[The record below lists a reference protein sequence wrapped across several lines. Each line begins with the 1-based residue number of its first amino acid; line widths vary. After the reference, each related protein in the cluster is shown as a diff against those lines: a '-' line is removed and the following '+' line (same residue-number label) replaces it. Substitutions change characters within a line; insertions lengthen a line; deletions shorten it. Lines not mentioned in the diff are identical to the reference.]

1 MRTRPTSAFTLI
13 ELLVVIAIIG
23 ILAGLLLMGVQ
34 ASREAA
40 RRATCFN
47 NLKQIGLAAQQFES
61 THSRFPPG
69 YLGPIPQGTG
79 DSWKGQWAGALVFLL
94 PYLEL
99 KDIRDRSDL
108 DRSSHAGISVVDID
122 KVGDAY
128 WERDQAWTAAQTRIA
143 AFTCPSDD
151 PYMSELTLVRLH
163 YYQTPAQGTISCTG
177 GYFEDGKSDVLGR
190 TNYLGV
196 AGGWAQT
203 GCSGWDR
210 LVGVFTNR
218 SRRGVRDIKDGS
230 SSTLLFGEATGK
242 TGIGADRHHYA
253 FSWFGC
259 GAMFTAKGFS
269 DTWGRFNSEHPDVV
283 QFCYADGS
291 VRPLNKVIDTQ
302 TLISLSGISDG
313 DVVNPPQQ

>member
-1 MRTRPTSAFTLI
+1 MRTRPTYAFTLI
-13 ELLVVIAIIG
+13 ELLVVITIIG

-47 NLKQIGLAAQQFES
+47 NLKQIGLAAEHFEGV
-61 THSRFPPG
+61 HRRFPPG
-69 YLGPIPQGTG
+69 YLGPIPQGSG

-99 KDIRDRSDL
+99 RDIRDRSDL
-108 DRSSHAGISVVDID
+108 DRSSHAGISVLDID

-151 PYMSELTLVRLH
+151 PYMSELTFVRLH
-163 YYQTPAQGTISCTG
+163 YYQTPSQGIISCTG
-177 GYFEDGKSDVLGR
+177 GYFEDGESDVLGR

-218 SRRGVRDIKDGS
+218 GGYREDRHRGGPAPLCLLLVRLRSHVHRQGIHRYVGPLQQRTPGRRPVLLRRRVGS
-230 SSTLLFGEATGK
+230 SPE
-242 TGIGADRHHYA
+242 
-253 FSWFGC
+253 
-259 GAMFTAKGFS
+259 
-269 DTWGRFNSEHPDVV
+269 
-283 QFCYADGS
+283 
-291 VRPLNKVIDTQ
+291 
-302 TLISLSGISDG
+302 
-313 DVVNPPQQ
+313 